1 MWWVDNHLLPSLSA
15 NIGETNNK
23 FKHKKSFFY
32 SSYQTM
38 PRVGKIRRRRF
49 WVEKDKNCMTTS
61 FLRSKHNT
69 HATQT
74 QLSKWQHNNIRE
86 REREREAFH
95 RCAVIVV
102 AAVWVALII
111 LRNNIGETKYGH
123 VTPKMYIFS
132 SSFFHASRH
141 IQPFV
146 AWRKPKSATAQC
158 VSVQPTISI
167 YVVYI
172 CDANS
177 KSPAQFIV

>member
-1 MWWVDNHLLPSLSA
+1 M

-23 FKHKKSFFY
+23 FKHTKSFFY

-74 QLSKWQHNNIRE
+74 QLSKWQQNSI

-111 LRNNIGETKYGH
+111 PRNNIGETKYGH
-123 VTPKMYIFS
+123 VTTKTYIFS
-132 SSFFHASRH
+132 SSFFFHASRH

-146 AWRKPKSATAQC
+146 AWRKPKSN
-158 VSVQPTISI
+158 S
-167 YVVYI
+167 VVYI

-177 KSPAQFIV
+177 KSPAQLIV